1 MRHGKPKKPRNATV
15 INERYGTDELAVL
28 LGNNNR
34 VRVSLYFPL
43 QTVSG
48 IVERRHTLPVLA
60 NVLIKKENQQ
70 LTLTSTDIEIQI
82 KTSVPMESDDA
93 TVQTTVNAKKLLDIL
108 KALPDGKD
116 VSLKLNDS
124 KIAIASGK
132 SKFNLQTLP
141 ANDFPEMTLSGSFGQ
156 KISIAQK
163 HFKDLLNKTSY
174 AMAVQDI
181 RYYLN
186 GMLMIFEGQQISVV
200 ATDGHRLAFAS
211 EAVAEDLGEKT
222 DIILPRK
229 TVMELQRL
237 LQDTEEAIVIEIGA
251 NQIRFT
257 FNDIELT
264 SKLVEG
270 KFPDYKKVIPQD
282 YTNQISI
289 NRVDFQQALQ
299 RVAILSNEK
308 IRGVRCLIE
317 ADALKISSANT
328 DQENAQEEL
337 DISYAGDSLDIG
349 FNVMY
354 LLDVLSNQKTE
365 NVELN
370 FGVDASKSVL
380 ITVAQDPSFKYVVMP
395 MRI

>member
-1 MRHGKPKKPRNATV
+1 MEFVKCGKDT
-15 INERYGTDELAVL
+15 L
-28 LGNNNR
+28 LN
-34 VRVSLYFPL
+34 PL

-60 NVLIKKENQQ
+60 NVLIKKEQQ
-70 LTLTSTDIEIQI
+70 KLTLTSTDIEIQI
-82 KTSVPMESDDA
+82 RTSVELDDDEQS
-93 TVQTTVNAKKLLDIL
+93 VQTTVNAKKLLDIL
-108 KALPDGKD
+108 KALPDGKN
-116 VSLKLNDS
+116 VSLKLNDA
-124 KIAIASGK
+124 KLAITSGK

-141 ANDFPEMTLSGSFGQ
+141 ANDFPEMTLSGQFGQ

-163 HFKDLLNKTSY
+163 QFKELLNKTSY

-186 GMLMIFEGQQISVV
+186 GMLMMFESSQISVV

-211 EAVAEDLGEKT
+211 EAVDADLGEKT
-222 DIILPRK
+222 EIILPRK

-237 LQDTEEAIVIEIGA
+237 LQDNEETLEIEIGS

-257 FNDIELT
+257 FNHIELT

-282 YTNQISI
+282 YTNQVVI

-337 DISYAGDSLDIG
+337 DISYAGESLDIG

-365 NVELN
+365 NITLN

-380 ITVAQDPSFKYVVMP
+380 ITVEQDSGFKYVVMP

>member
-1 MRHGKPKKPRNATV
+1 MEFVKCGKDT
-15 INERYGTDELAVL
+15 L
-28 LGNNNR
+28 LN
-34 VRVSLYFPL
+34 PL

-237 LQDTEEAIVIEIGA
+237 LQDTEEAITIEIGS

>member
-1 MRHGKPKKPRNATV
+1 MEFVKCDKDT
-15 INERYGTDELAVL
+15 L
-28 LGNNNR
+28 LN
-34 VRVSLYFPL
+34 PL
-43 QTVSG
+43 HTVSG

-60 NVLIKKENQQ
+60 NVLIKRDESN

-82 KTSVPMESDDA
+82 RTTVTLENSGESA
-93 TVQTTVNAKKLLDIL
+93 QTTVNAKKLLDIL

-116 VSLKLNDS
+116 VSLKLNES
-124 KIAIASGK
+124 KVAIASGK

-141 ANDFPEMTLSGSFGQ
+141 ASEFPEMTLSGEFHQ
-156 KISIAQK
+156 KITVSQK
-163 HFKDLLNKTSY
+163 QLKDLLNKTSY

-186 GMLMIFEGQQISVV
+186 GMLMIFEAQKISVV
-200 ATDGHRLAFAS
+200 ATDGHRLAYAS
-211 EAVAEDLGEKT
+211 ESINEDLGEKT

-237 LQDTEEAIVIEIGA
+237 LQDVDDLLTIEIGS

-257 FNDIELT
+257 FNEIELT

-270 KFPDYKKVIPQD
+270 KFPDYNKVIPTD
-282 YTNQISI
+282 YTNQVAIS
-289 NRVDFQQALQ
+289 RVDFQQALQ

-308 IRGVRCLIE
+308 IRGVHCLIE
-317 ADALKISSANT
+317 PNILKISSTNT

-337 DISYAGDSLDIG
+337 DIDYSGESLDIG
-349 FNVMY
+349 FNVLY
-354 LLDVLSNQKTE
+354 LLDVLSNQKFDGVT
-365 NVELN
+365 LN
-370 FGVDASKSVL
+370 FGVDASKSILV
-380 ITVAQDPSFKYVVMP
+380 TVEQDPNFKYVVMP

>member
-1 MRHGKPKKPRNATV
+1 MEFVKCGKEA
-15 INERYGTDELAVL
+15 L
-28 LGNNNR
+28 LN
-34 VRVSLYFPL
+34 PL

-60 NVLIKKENQQ
+60 NVLIKKEHQR
-70 LTLTSTDIEIQI
+70 LTFTSTDIEIQI
-82 KTSVPMESDDA
+82 RTSVELDTETEA
-93 TVQTTVNAKKLLDIL
+93 VQTTVNAKKFLDIL
-108 KALPDGKD
+108 KALPDAKE

-124 KIAIASGK
+124 KLAIASGK

-141 ANDFPEMTLSGSFGQ
+141 ANDFPEMTLSGLFTQQINMSQ
-156 KISIAQK
+156 KV
-163 HFKDLLNKTSY
+163 FKDLLNKTSY
-174 AMAVQDI
+174 SMAVQDI

-186 GMLMIFEGQQISVV
+186 GMLMIFEGNAMSVV

-211 EAVAEDLGEKT
+211 EQIKDTVQEKNE
-222 DIILPRK
+222 IILPRK

-237 LQDTEEAIVIEIGA
+237 LQDSEDPVCIEIGS

-257 FNDIELT
+257 FNNIELT

-282 YTNQISI
+282 YTNQITI

-308 IRGVRCLIE
+308 IRGVRCLID
-317 ADALKISSANT
+317 ADILKISSANT

-337 DISYAGDSLDIG
+337 DISYSGNSLDIG

-365 NVELN
+365 NVILN

-380 ITVAQDPSFKYVVMP
+380 ITVEQDTSFKYVVMP